1 MFLLLSIVSLL
12 YFFVYDGSIHN
23 NTFFGHF
30 FTFVCIFAHV
40 FVTFYH
46 LWYFLTKKRL
56 KIFFFEALS
65 VSFFLRYV
73 SCISGDFCLILH
85 FLLLQYPHLY
95 LPHFQGSHLQYEQVP
110 ELRSLSVLSHSQRF
124 FPLIRIMNTILH
136 LFRHI
141 ILPRKFVKFL
151 QMRSTRLSFLFM
163 KITAIFTSISL

>member
-1 MFLLLSIVSLL
+1 MTGQFTIILFLGIFLLSFAFLRTFLLLFII
-12 YFFVYDGSIHN
+12 YGI
-23 NTFFGHF
+23 
-30 FTFVCIFAHV
+30 
-40 FVTFYH
+40 
-46 LWYFLTKKRL
+46 FLTKKRL

-95 LPHFQGSHLQYEQVP
+95 LPHFQGSHLQYGLVP
-110 ELRSLSVLSHSQRF
+110 EFRCLSVLSHSQRF

>member
-1 MFLLLSIVSLL
+1 MTGQFTIILFLVIFLLLFAFLRTFLL
-12 YFFVYDGSIHN
+12 LFIIYGI
-23 NTFFGHF
+23 
-30 FTFVCIFAHV
+30 
-40 FVTFYH
+40 
-46 LWYFLTKKRL
+46 FLTA
-56 KIFFFEALS
+56 IFFFEALS

-73 SCISGDFCLILH
+73 SCIHGDFCLILH
-85 FLLLQYPHLY
+85 FLLRQYPHLY
-95 LPHFQGSHLQYEQVP
+95 LPHFWGSHLQYEQVP